1 MSIITEAPKAS
12 SSAQPEWVQPLPE
25 VEEPVLK
32 VYNSLTRS
40 KVSLR
45 ARGGGALTH
54 VVE

>member
-40 KVSLR
+40 KVCPSR
-45 ARGGGALTH
+45 
-54 VVE
+54 